1 MRTVAFAMQ
10 KGGSG
15 KSTLAL
21 GFAVAALEDGERV
34 AILETDPQGTVAN
47 WGLRR
52 AKPEPA
58 VARITCAFELERALR
73 SLAADGHTL
82 AIVDTPAGAG
92 NALTAA
98 AMRAADLCLLPT
110 RPSVADIEASHA
122 TVRVLRTVGRPFAF
136 VLNQTPPRYQ
146 AGEAE
151 PLNQLGVLALPFIVL
166 RNDHQHAIAAGLGVT
181 EFAPNGKAAQEI
193 RALWTW
199 ARQKLESASVPS
211 RPRVAAA
218 G

>member
-1 MRTVAFAMQ
+1 MRTIAVAMQ

-15 KSTLAL
+15 KSTLAIGL
-21 GFAVAALEDGERV
+21 AVAAMLDGERV
-34 AILETDPQGTVAN
+34 AILETDPQGTVSN
-47 WGLRR
+47 WGVRR
-52 AKPEPA
+52 ATAEPA
-58 VARITCAFELERALR
+58 VARVAYAIQLERALR
-73 SLAADGHTL
+73 SLAADGRTL
-82 AIVDTPAGAG
+82 AIVDTPAGAD

-122 TVRVLRTVGRPFAF
+122 TVRLLRSFEKPFAF
-136 VLNQTPPRYQ
+136 VLNQTAARYQ

-151 PLNQLGVLALPFIVL
+151 PLNRHGVLALPCIVL
-166 RNDHQHAIAAGLGVT
+166 RNDHQHAVAAGLGVT

-193 RALWTW
+193 RSLWAW
-199 ARQKLESASVPS
+199 ARQKLESAAVQNQ
-211 RPRVAAA
+211 RRTAAA